1 MVLPIFISE
10 LSDIPMKRWKGVFPA
25 GDYMR
30 AADDWHNF
38 QTRLS
43 VIDICSCLSEIVYA
57 LASGFIFRGTS
68 RVFSKGGGWHLEVA
82 ESMVHVYE
90 IHLPSSVEC
99 RSVLSIDTRDRR
111 LDPITPLISQLILG
125 RHSFDTWSTAGQL
138 LVECRPTHMHWL
150 KTPTVDRDV
159 DWVLI
164 EYQLRC
170 RWSVD

>member
-111 LDPITPLISQLILG
+111 LDPYSIDIPIDTRSTFVWHLIDS
-125 RHSFDTWSTAGQL
+125 WSIVGWMSTNSYA
-138 LVECRPTHMHWL
+138 
-150 KTPTVDRDV
+150 
-159 DWVLI
+159 LI
-164 EYQLRC
+164 EK
-170 RWSVD
+170 

>member
-1 MVLPIFISE
+1 MVLPSFISE

-111 LDPITPLISQLILG
+111 LDPYSIDIPIDTRSTFVWHLIDSWSIVGWMSTNSYALIEN
-125 RHSFDTWSTAGQL
+125 TY
-138 LVECRPTHMHWL
+138 CRQRCRL
-150 KTPTVDRDV
+150 SVDRV
-159 DWVLI
+159 
-164 EYQLRC
+164 
-170 RWSVD
+170 SVEV

>member
-1 MVLPIFISE
+1 
-10 LSDIPMKRWKGVFPA
+10 MKRWKGVFPA

-68 RVFSKGGGWHLEVA
+68 RVFSKVGGWHLEVA

-99 RSVLSIDTRDRR
+99 RSVLSISALDRYPWSTSWSNYSIDIPIDTRSTFVWHLIDSWSIVGWVSTNSYALIENTYCRQRCR
-111 LDPITPLISQLILG
+111 LS
-125 RHSFDTWSTAGQL
+125 
-138 LVECRPTHMHWL
+138 
-150 KTPTVDRDV
+150 VDRA
-159 DWVLI
+159 
-164 EYQLRC
+164 YHLRC